1 MEIIIH
7 RGTHQIG
14 GCVTEIKTEE
24 ARIIIDMGTPLP
36 GSKTENE
43 TGAAEEEVIALP
55 GVTVPVAMD
64 GEADKN
70 ENAQMIKS
78 QPCDAV
84 FITVICFVDWIRRDG
99 HCLCNDLPVS
109 CCTAGIVVFTGYR
122 YEDLVSLWSDEIKS
136 DKGDKLNML
145 DADAVKELLEL
156 ADILIDGPFVLEERD
171 LSLSFRGSRNQRV
184 IDLNKTRQAG
194 EVVIIPDPERH

>member
-55 GVTVPVAMD
+55 GVTFPVAMD
-64 GEADKN
+64 GEADIRIIMGIILAGLTRCCRRYRYIW
-70 ENAQMIKS
+70 ERLPEI
-78 QPCDAV
+78 
-84 FITVICFVDWIRRDG
+84 FI
-99 HCLCNDLPVS
+99 
-109 CCTAGIVVFTGYR
+109 VFT
-122 YEDLVSLWSDEIKS
+122 
-136 DKGDKLNML
+136 
-145 DADAVKELLEL
+145 AT
-156 ADILIDGPFVLEERD
+156 VLTKR
-171 LSLSFRGSRNQRV
+171 
-184 IDLNKTRQAG
+184 KK
-194 EVVIIPDPERH
+194 